1 MTQPKDNK
9 IIVNG
14 TQYTVPDDTL
24 TFDQVVEIAFPGH
37 PNDPAAPYLVTYEKA
52 QSKPHEGDLAAGG
65 KVEVKHN
72 GTTFDVTPTN
82 RS

>member
-1 MTQPKDNK
+1 MAHAKENK

-14 TQYTVPDDTL
+14 TEHTVPDDTL
-24 TFDQVVEIAFPGH
+24 KFDQIVEIAFPGH
-37 PNDPAAPYLVTYEKA
+37 PNDPNAPYLVTFEKA
-52 QSKPHEGDLAAGG
+52 QSKPHEGALAAGG